1 LLANDATEHCRGV
14 KDWGVLSE
22 KSDSR
27 KYRPDAVLRGSKTPG
42 VMGFAASA
50 GRRGGQCAL
59 AATRVVRGLLASA
72 RTVAACV
79 DQARQAH
86 GIRADKKTAA
96 HIRGGWRRR
105 FMRVSSTR
113 RCH

>member
-1 LLANDATEHCRGV
+1 LLANDATERCRGV

-72 RTVAACV
+72 RTVAARV
-79 DQARQAH
+79 DQAH

-96 HIRGGWRRR
+96 HIREGWRRR